1 MEGKSLDIYFE
12 IQLISRE
19 HNILDD
25 KDSANRAEYK
35 IIFFIFIPEVQP
47 IFEISVSN
55 LQKIGKSG
63 AKK

>member
-35 IIFFIFIPEVQP
+35 IKQILFY
-47 IFEISVSN
+47 SR
-55 LQKIGKSG
+55 G
-63 AKK
+63 AA